1 MSTRLVR
8 YLIVTAV
15 QRSPSRGIVTPEAVL
30 LDFEVAGLAS
40 RLMSRLIDCL
50 VLFAGFWAL
59 GIGINFVQISLGET
73 AAIVVIVVGMSVLFF
88 GYPVVAELR
97 MQGRTLGRRALGLRV
112 VTNEG
117 GPIRARHAVI
127 RSLFQ
132 LIDLPFGIG
141 VLVGVLTP
149 RTQRFGDL
157 AAGTFV
163 VREPKQGR
171 AVGAVVF
178 PPPPG
183 YEGYVA
189 RLDVATLTTAQYELL
204 RSFLLRVLEL
214 DPAARAHLADRLAR
228 PVARQLRHTPP
239 PTVTAEVFIVCVVAA
254 YQQRH
259 GAPVPVWSGFGWSIP
274 PASIV

>member
-1 MSTRLVR
+1 MSTRLVP
-8 YLIVTAV
+8 YWIVTAV
-15 QRSPSRGIVTPEAVL
+15 QRTPARGIVTPEAVL
-30 LDFEVAGLAS
+30 LDFEVSGLAS

-59 GIGINFVQISLGET
+59 GIGLNFIQVSMGET
-73 AAIVVIVVGMSVLFF
+73 AAIVFVIVGMSLLFF

-97 MQGRTLGRRALGLRV
+97 MHGRTFGRRALGLRV

-117 GPIRARHAVI
+117 GPVRARHAVV

-163 VREPKQGR
+163 VREPKQGKE
-171 AVGAVVF
+171 VGAVVF

-183 YEGYVA
+183 YEGYVGL
-189 RLDVATLTTAQYELL
+189 LDVATLTTVQYELL

-214 DPAARAHLADRLAR
+214 DPAARNRLAERLAR
-228 PVARQLRHTPP
+228 PLAHQLRHTPP
-239 PTVTAEVFIVCVVAA
+239 PMVTAEVFIVCVVAA
-254 YQQRH
+254 YQRRH
-259 GAPVPVWSGFGWSIP
+259 GAPAPVWTGFGWSLP
-274 PASIV
+274 QGSIV

>member
-8 YLIVTAV
+8 YWIVAV
-15 QRSPSRGIVTPEAVL
+15 TQRSPSRGIVTPEAVL

-50 VLFAGFWAL
+50 VLIGGFWAL
-59 GIGINFVQISLGET
+59 SIGISFIQLSVGDT
-73 AAIVVIVVGMSVLFF
+73 AAIVVILIGMSLLFF
-88 GYPVVAELR
+88 GYPIVAELR

-117 GPIRARHAVI
+117 GPIRARHAVV

-141 VLVGVLTP
+141 VIAGVLTP
-149 RTQRFGDL
+149 RTQRCGDL

-163 VREPKQGR
+163 IREPKQSK

-178 PPPPG
+178 PTPPG
-183 YEGYVA
+183 YEGYISL
-189 RLDVATLTTAQYELL
+189 LDVATLTTAQYELL

-214 DPAARAHLADRLAR
+214 DPPSRARIADRLAR
-228 PVARQLRHTPP
+228 PLARQLRHTPP
-239 PTVTAEVFIVCVVAA
+239 PTIGAEMFIVCVVAA
-254 YQQRH
+254 YQRRH
-259 GAPVPVWSGFGWSIP
+259 GTPSPVWSGWCWSA
-274 PASIV
+274 PAPSIA

>member
-1 MSTRLVR
+1 MSTRLVP
-8 YLIVTAV
+8 YWIVVAT
-15 QRSPSRGIVTPEAVL
+15 QRFPSRGIVTPEAVL

-59 GIGINFVQISLGET
+59 SIAINFIQLSAGET
-73 AAIVVIVVGMSVLFF
+73 AAIVVVIVGLSVLFF
-88 GYPVVAELR
+88 GYPIVAELR

-117 GPIRARHAVI
+117 GPIRARHAVV

-132 LIDLPFGIG
+132 IIDLPFGIG

-163 VREPKQGR
+163 VREPKQNKT
-171 AVGAVVF
+171 VGAVVF

-189 RLDVATLTTAQYELL
+189 LLDVATLTTAQYELL

-214 DPAARAHLADRLAR
+214 DPVARMRLAER
-228 PVARQLRHTPP
+228 LALPLARQLRHTPP
-239 PTVTAEVFIVCVVAA
+239 STVHPEMFIVCVVAA
-254 YQQRH
+254 YQRRH
-259 GAPVPVWSGFGWSIP
+259 GAPSPVWSGFGWSIP
-274 PASIV
+274 FPR

>member
-1 MSTRLVR
+1 MSTRLVP

-15 QRSPSRGIVTPEAVL
+15 QRSPARGIVTPEAVL

-50 VLFAGFWAL
+50 VLFAGFWGL
-59 GIGINFVQISLGET
+59 GIALNFIQISVGET
-73 AAIVVIVVGMSVLFF
+73 AAIVFVIIGMSVLFF

-97 MQGRTLGRRALGLRV
+97 MQGRTFGRRALGLRV

-117 GPIRARHAVI
+117 GPVRARHAIV

-163 VREPKQGR
+163 VREPKQNK

-178 PPPPG
+178 PPPHG
-183 YEGYVA
+183 YEGYVG
-189 RLDVATLTTAQYELL
+189 RLDVATVTTAQYELL

-214 DPAARAHLADRLAR
+214 DPAARNRLAER
-228 PVARQLRHTPP
+228 LALPLAHQLRHTPP

-254 YQQRH
+254 YQRRH
-259 GAPVPVWSGFGWSIP
+259 GAPAPIWTGFGWSLP
-274 PASIV
+274 QGSIV

>member
-8 YLIVTAV
+8 YWIVAAT

-50 VLFAGFWAL
+50 VLIGGFWAL
-59 GIGINFVQISLGET
+59 GIAINFIQLSAGDTT
-73 AAIVVIVVGMSVLFF
+73 AVVVIIVGMTVLFF
-88 GYPVVAELR
+88 GYPIVAELR
-97 MQGRTLGRRALGLRV
+97 MQGRTFGRRALGLRV
-112 VTNEG
+112 VTTEG

-132 LIDLPFGIG
+132 LVDLPFGIG
-141 VLVGVLTP
+141 VLVGVMTP
-149 RTQRFGDL
+149 RTQRCGDL

-163 VREPKQGR
+163 IREPKQSK

-178 PPPPG
+178 PSPPG
-183 YEGYVA
+183 YEGYIGL
-189 RLDVATLTTAQYELL
+189 LDVATLTTAQYELL

-214 DPAARAHLADRLAR
+214 DPPTRARLADRLAR
-228 PVARQLRHTPP
+228 PLAHQLRHTPP
-239 PTVTAEVFIVCVVAA
+239 ATIGAEMFIVCVVAA
-254 YQQRH
+254 YQRRH
-259 GAPVPVWSGFGWSIP
+259 GTPSPVWSGYGWSN
-274 PASIV
+274 PAPSIV

>member
-8 YLIVTAV
+8 YWIVAV
-15 QRSPSRGIVTPEAVL
+15 TQRSPSRGIVTPEAVL

-40 RLMSRLIDCL
+40 RMMSRLIDCL

-59 GIGINFVQISLGET
+59 GIGLNFLQIAAGET
-73 AAIVVIVVGMSVLFF
+73 AAIVFIIVGLSLLFF
-88 GYPVVAELR
+88 GYPIVAELR
-97 MQGRTLGRRALGLRV
+97 MQGRTFGRRALGLRV

-117 GPIRARHAVI
+117 GPIRARHAVV

-163 VREPKQGR
+163 VREPKQS
-171 AVGAVVF
+171 GAASSVVF
-178 PPPPG
+178 PSPPG
-183 YEGYVA
+183 YIDYIN

-204 RSFLLRVLEL
+204 RSFLLRVLEF
-214 DPAARAHLADRLAR
+214 DHGTRMRLAERLAR
-228 PVARQLRHTPP
+228 PLAHQLRHTPP
-239 PTVTAEVFIVCVVAA
+239 AFVGPEMFVVCVVAA
-254 YQQRH
+254 YQRRH
-259 GAPVPVWSGFGWSIP
+259 GTPSPVWSGYGWMAP
-274 PASIV
+274 PPR

>member
-1 MSTRLVR
+1 
-8 YLIVTAV
+8 
-15 QRSPSRGIVTPEAVL
+15 VL

-50 VLFAGFWAL
+50 VLFAGLWAL
-59 GIGINFVQISLGET
+59 SIGINVIQLSAGDT
-73 AAIVVIVVGMSVLFF
+73 AAIVVVIVGLSVLFF
-88 GYPVVAELR
+88 GYPIVAEVR

-117 GPIRARHAVI
+117 GPVRVRHAVV

-132 LIDLPFGIG
+132 LVDLPFGIG
-141 VLVGVLTP
+141 VLVGVMTP

-163 VREPKQGR
+163 VREPKQSK
-171 AVGAVVF
+171 AIGAVVF
-178 PPPPG
+178 PTPPG

-204 RSFLLRVLEL
+204 RSFLLRVLDL
-214 DPAARAHLADRLAR
+214 DPGARLRLAERLAR
-228 PVARQLRHTPP
+228 PLAHQLRHTPP
-239 PTVTAEVFIVCVVAA
+239 PTVHPEMFIVCVVAA
-254 YQQRH
+254 YQRRH
-259 GAPVPVWSGFGWSIP
+259 GAPSPVWNGFGWSSP
-274 PASIV
+274 LPSIV